1 MLRPVEDPFAPD
13 GGMRVDGVLLRHAPD
28 HFWFVQ
34 ADGDLFPWLI
44 AHAQDLDVAIS
55 DPGVFVSQV
64 QGPCSAGGPRSR
76 SRWGTV
82 G

>member
-1 MLRPVEDPFAPD
+1 
-13 GGMRVDGVLLRHAPD
+13 VLLRHAPD

-55 DPGVFVSQV
+55 DPGVFRQPSA
-64 QGPCSAGGPRSR
+64 GSAFAGGPRSR